1 MFYVER
7 EEMDQPFSAAKKE
20 NQPQAST
27 TFSQEPSNQS
37 KHIIPDYD
45 IHTVT
50 KIPYYVQ
57 KPLITFSKQIAELVM
72 KCKQETSYLVFE
84 RCFPCERSIKT
95 TKKGPSGSRPLP
107 CV

>member
-7 EEMDQPFSAAKKE
+7 GEEMDQPFSTAKKE

-45 IHTVT
+45 MYTLW
-50 KIPYYVQ
+50 Q
-57 KPLITFSKQIAELVM
+57 KFILGSKTQNII
-72 KCKQETSYLVFE
+72 CKQTAEFWKE
-84 RCFPCERSIKT
+84 
-95 TKKGPSGSRPLP
+95 
-107 CV
+107 

>member
-7 EEMDQPFSAAKKE
+7 GEEMDQPFSAAKKE

-57 KPLITFSKQIAELVM
+57 KTQNYIF
-72 KCKQETSYLVFE
+72 
-84 RCFPCERSIKT
+84 
-95 TKKGPSGSRPLP
+95 
-107 CV
+107 

>member
-50 KIPYYVQ
+50 KNQYYVQ
-57 KPLITFSKQIAELVM
+57 KLKITFSKQTDKNVNKQLKLVL
-72 KCKQETSYLVFE
+72 KRKQTAFLA
-84 RCFPCERSIKT
+84 P
-95 TKKGPSGSRPLP
+95 
-107 CV
+107 

>member
-37 KHIIPDYD
+37 KHIIPDND

-50 KIPYYVQ
+50 KNQYYVQ
-57 KPLITFSKQIAELVM
+57 KLKISFSKQTAENVN
-72 KCKQETSYLVFE
+72 KQLKFV
-84 RCFPCERSIKT
+84 IKR
-95 TKKGPSGSRPLP
+95 KLIICLRL
-107 CV
+107 

>member
-50 KIPYYVQ
+50 KKINIHNVQ
-57 KPLITFSKQIAELVM
+57 KLKITFSKQIAELTL
-72 KCKQETSYLVFE
+72 KCKTYVCLIL
-84 RCFPCERSIKT
+84 RW
-95 TKKGPSGSRPLP
+95 L
-107 CV
+107 